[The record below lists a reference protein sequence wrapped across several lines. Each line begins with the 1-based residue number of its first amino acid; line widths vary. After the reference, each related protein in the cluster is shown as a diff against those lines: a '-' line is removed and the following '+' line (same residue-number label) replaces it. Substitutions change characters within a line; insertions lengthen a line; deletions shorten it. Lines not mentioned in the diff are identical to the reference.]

1 MRERQTIVISGAGIG
16 GLTAALAV
24 ADAGFH
30 VVVVERAEE
39 LTEIGAGIQLSPNAG
54 RILAGLGLEEAI
66 KAIAIEPKAIAVRNG
81 RTGRAVTTLPVAAF
95 RARYGTPYHV
105 IHRADLQAALAR
117 AVQRR
122 HDAELR
128 FSATIADV
136 LAKQGTLF
144 VKIQR
149 PGGSDLVAAS
159 ALIGADGVWSATRS
173 RIAGA
178 SEPKPS
184 GRTAW
189 RAVIPLDNAP
199 PTLATDR
206 VTLWLG
212 HEAHL
217 VTYPVAGG
225 AAINLVAIVEEDWDK
240 PGWTAPGDRV
250 WLLERFA
257 AWTTE
262 VRALLNA
269 PFSWQKW
276 AITAVD
282 PGGPWTAGGIA
293 LLGDAAHAMP
303 PFLAQGAAMAI
314 EDAAVLGKALA
325 ASSEPAAGLAAY
337 EAARKPRVA
346 RVWKAA
352 WRTGAHFHYGERMA
366 ALRDLALR
374 LGGASLLF
382 RQNDWIYRWQPE

>member
-95 RARYGTPYHV
+95 QARYGTPYHV

-122 HDAELR
+122 
-128 FSATIADV
+128 
-136 LAKQGTLF
+136 Q
-144 VKIQR
+144 
-149 PGGSDLVAAS
+149 GGSDLVAAS

-303 PFLAQGAAMAI
+303 PFLAQGAALAI
-314 EDAAVLGKALA
+314 QAAAVLGKALA